1 MSRFRSVIT
10 QSPAIVISLV
20 ALTFSLGSGAGY
32 AASTAASH
40 PSAPAKVATWHK
52 LTLING
58 WKALPP
64 GEGYR
69 APSYTVIGGVVYL
82 TGAMYQPVPGSDYA
96 FRLPKSV
103 RPAHEIAFGVYS
115 GAADFPAALYIY
127 HNGTGFFTG
136 PNASDESS
144 LGGVSYPLGS

>member
-1 MSRFRSVIT
+1 MSRFRAAIR

-32 AASTAASH
+32 AASTVTSH

-58 WKALPP
+58 WKALPR
-64 GEGYR
+64 GDGYR
-69 APSYTVIGGVVYL
+69 APSYAVIGNVVYL
-82 TGAMYQPVPGSDYA
+82 TGAMYQPVAGSDYA

-103 RPAHEIAFGVYS
+103 RPAHKIAFGVYA
-115 GAADFPAALYIY
+115 GAADFPSDLYLY
-127 HNGTGFFTG
+127 HNGTGYFTG
-136 PNASDESS
+136 PNASNESS